1 MSRARQV
8 ITILAL
14 VSVTAAAP
22 FLASAQSSDRY
33 GDLARQIVRNSAAV
47 KPGGVVWITGGTTTI
62 SLMEALGVEATRAG
76 AAVELSLQTDRM
88 MAAFFRDVAEKDL
101 RASDS
106 ASSVMV
112 GGQLKMADVVITL
125 PTLQNVDTM
134 IKSIVADSARLRKVM
149 QVASESQRKYDAMRN
164 NARTRFV
171 VVNYPPSKND
181 ITKSGMDSAS
191 FDRMIWDAVTTDYAR
206 INATGQRIKR
216 VLETGKAVHVTTP
229 AGGDFRLTLAGRP
242 AALISNTLGPQATN
256 AKLAA
261 QRTITLPGGRLI
273 VAPLETSGVGKVASG
288 RDECLGAAVVNER
301 FELRAGKMTGFQ
313 ADSGAE
319 CLRNFMR
326 SAPSPSD
333 MVGGLSIGLNPALEP
348 VETGVGYRPWEASG
362 AVVLVFG
369 NNTDLGGN
377 NNTPLGYGVWL
388 SRATVEVDGKVIVRD
403 GQLVTDVTSSK

>member
-1 MSRARQV
+1 MPRARHA
-8 ITILAL
+8 IAILAL
-14 VSVTAAAP
+14 VSVTAAP
-22 FLASAQSSDRY
+22 DVSSAQSADRY
-33 GDLARQIVRNSAAV
+33 ADLARQIVRNSAAV

-62 SLMEALGVEATRAG
+62 SLMDALGAEVTRAG
-76 AAVELSLQTDRM
+76 GAAELSLQTDRM
-88 MAAFFRDVAEKDL
+88 ISAFFRDVAEKDL

-106 ASSVMV
+106 ASLAMYD
-112 GGQLKMADVVITL
+112 GQLKLADVVITL
-125 PTLQNVDTM
+125 PTLQDADTM
-134 IKSIVADSARLRKVM
+134 IKSILSDTVRFRKLT
-149 QVASESQRKYDAMRN
+149 QIQSESQRKYDAIRN
-164 NARTRFV
+164 TARTRFV
-171 VVNYPPSKND
+171 IVNYPPSKTQ
-181 ITKSGMDSAS
+181 IAKSGLDSAS
-191 FDRMIWDAVTTDYAR
+191 FDRMIWEAVTTDYGR

-216 VLETGKAVHVTTP
+216 LLETGKAVHVTTP
-229 AGGDFRLTLAGRP
+229 DGSDFRLTLAGRP
-242 AALISNTLGPQATN
+242 AALISNTLGPRAAS

-261 QRTITLPGGRLI
+261 QRTIILPGGRLI

-301 FELRAGKMTGFQ
+301 FELRAGKMTSFQ

-333 MVGGLSIGLNPALEP
+333 MVGALSIGLNPALKP

-388 SRATVEVDGKVIVRD
+388 SRATVEIDGKVIVRD
-403 GQLVTDVTSSK
+403 GQLVADVMSSK